1 MKYTK
6 REINTDNKTEYSK
19 IYYETIL
26 KPKYSTEKIFCSI
39 CNKSYTE
46 WNKFKHIQSQKHI
59 ALTQQ
64 TDEDVIFY
72 TALEQMNKL
81 RMKHGLKELESDKI

>member
-26 KPKYSTEKIFCSI
+26 KPKYSIEKYFVPFVI
-39 CNKSYTE
+39 N
-46 WNKFKHIQSQKHI
+46 HILNGI
-59 ALTQQ
+59 NLN
-64 TDEDVIFY
+64 IY
-72 TALEQMNKL
+72 N
-81 RMKHGLKELESDKI
+81 LKNI

>member
-1 MKYTK
+1 MKLYL
-6 REINTDNKTEYSK
+6 N
-19 IYYETIL
+19 L
-26 KPKYSTEKIFCSI
+26 
-39 CNKSYTE
+39 NKSYTE

-81 RMKHGLKELESDKI
+81 RMKNGLKELECDKI